1 MVFKGGCGSK
11 FEKLLERWRGRFWEN
26 HTSGGRVIFI
36 RGEQV
41 VSKEIECKQPNTAVS
56 NV

>member
-11 FEKLLERWRGRFWEN
+11 FEKLLERWRGHFWQN
-26 HTSGGRVIFI
+26 HTAGGRVIFI

-41 VSKEIECKQPNTAVS
+41 VSKEIECKQPNTSVS